1 MRIANV
7 VPLAFFG
14 TLVAATIDIKII
26 AESCAG
32 TYFQQA
38 MQAPENP
45 CKPADN
51 YECVCGAGF
60 GFVSNFL
67 VQALA
72 QNPGSCQGNQL
83 LDLQDKAKQACNL
96 QGNVQG
102 GSQGGVQGNVEG
114 GAGAPAG
121 VTTPPTTPVT
131 TPPVT
136 PPITPNVTIPTGII
150 PPGGNNTPPVGT
162 PTSPSVFTGAAA
174 TAAIGQMVGAAG
186 AVAAAM
192 AFGM

>member
-1 MRIANV
+1 MKIANV

-32 TYFQQA
+32 TYFHQA

-60 GFVSNFL
+60 GFVSSFL

-83 LDLQDKAKQACNL
+83 LELQDKAKEACNI
-96 QGNVQG
+96 
-102 GSQGGVQGNVEG
+102 QGGVSVGVGGAG

-121 VTTPPTTPVT
+121 VTTPPTTPVE

-136 PPITPNVTIPTGII
+136 PPITPNVTVPTGII
-150 PPGGNNTPPVGT
+150 PPGGGNNTPPVGT